1 MSGVPRTRV
10 QADPIGVQLDRRL
23 TRSAPLGAQEHVHI
37 TGGLALEHII
47 DGARQFMSQDG
58 ESFAFVMLFLQACQ
72 RFLAWGIVP
81 QEQHGRFGKGPL
93 EMGVADFLARGP
105 QMFASRFLRA
115 LDQATIRGEVLH
127 PWEAVHGMAFVE
139 QHETEDFAN
148 ARHGLQQVQGVGIVW
163 LRGGADG
170 EFQRPEQLIIIGDQG
185 QVDRDGLWHSSLVKA
200 LGDTLAVGFGGAF
213 LAHLGQ
219 VLLPIRILYMGQQV
233 RALAHQVGAAA

>member
-1 MSGVPRTRV
+1 M
-10 QADPIGVQLDRRL
+10 
-23 TRSAPLGAQEHVHI
+23 
-37 TGGLALEHII
+37 
-47 DGARQFMSQDG
+47 
-58 ESFAFVMLFLQACQ
+58 
-72 RFLAWGIVP
+72 
-81 QEQHGRFGKGPL
+81 
-93 EMGVADFLARGP
+93 
-105 QMFASRFLRA
+105 
-115 LDQATIRGEVLH
+115 
-127 PWEAVHGMAFVE
+127 
-139 QHETEDFAN
+139 
-148 ARHGLQQVQGVGIVW
+148 GIVW